1 MREDLILSMKP
12 DIEDYSLENGYVVA
26 REFLERAARGGN
38 GRGLPC
44 TALYAISDALAI
56 GAQKALAEAGIDVPG
71 EVSLAG
77 FDGVEIGKYVT
88 PSLTTIK
95 QPVEKM
101 ALETIHI
108 LFDIIEGKSAHQHR
122 VFAGELTVRASTR
135 DIRHT
140 AQNGI
145 SKKGGIV

>member
-12 DIEDYSLENGYVVA
+12 DIEELLFGKRLCGGQRVFGKSGQRGEW
-26 REFLERAARGGN
+26 ERAS
-38 GRGLPC
+38 LVPPC
-44 TALYAISDALAI
+44 MPISDALAI

-108 LFDIIEGKSAHQHR
+108 LFDIIEGTSAHQHR
-122 VFAGELTVRASTR
+122 VFAG
-135 DIRHT
+135 D
-140 AQNGI
+140 
-145 SKKGGIV
+145 